1 MRRKI
6 TRPTT
11 AKCEL
16 PKYTGFLLCEPKSAT
31 CTRLSELSD
40 MSHDSVN
47 RFLQRENFGPKDLF
61 METAARLVLDGGT
74 LSVDDTV
81 LDKSYSHYTALV
93 GHYYS
98 GKHHKAVKG
107 INLITLYYTDIKGYS
122 LPVNFRIYDPTDG
135 KTKNDYFIDML
146 KEVLAWGLK
155 PACVTGDSW
164 YSSIANLKAVKKN
177 GLGFMFAVKSN
188 RTVSVQKGDYQ
199 QVQSLEIPE
208 EGRKVWL
215 RNFGY
220 VRLYRTRLKNELRH
234 YVVYT
239 PHAGADPSLGSD
251 FKQLHQHHW
260 AIEEYHRAL
269 KQLCNIERFQV
280 RGEQQVRNHIFAS
293 IFGYTCLQA
302 MKVTESLRSIYSV
315 RKGALKE
322 ATWEFIKSFSVG
334 KEWLKPS
341 FIGAVNA

>member
-11 AKCEL
+11 AKCDL
-16 PKYTGFLLCEPKSAT
+16 PKCTGFLLCEPKSAT
-31 CTRLSELSD
+31 CTRLGELGD

-47 RFLQRENFGPKDLF
+47 RFLQRENFAPKDFF

-334 KEWLKPS
+334 KEWLKSS

>member
-11 AKCEL
+11 AKCDL

-47 RFLQRENFGPKDLF
+47 RFLQRENFAPKDLF
-61 METAARLVLDGGT
+61 MEAAARLVLDGGT

-164 YSSIANLKAVKKN
+164 YSSIANLKAVKKKRS
-177 GLGFMFAVKSN
+177 GF
-188 RTVSVQKGDYQ
+188 
-199 QVQSLEIPE
+199 
-208 EGRKVWL
+208 
-215 RNFGY
+215 Y
-220 VRLYRTRLKNELRH
+220 VR
-234 YVVYT
+234 
-239 PHAGADPSLGSD
+239 
-251 FKQLHQHHW
+251 
-260 AIEEYHRAL
+260 
-269 KQLCNIERFQV
+269 C
-280 RGEQQVRNHIFAS
+280 
-293 IFGYTCLQA
+293 
-302 MKVTESLRSIYSV
+302 
-315 RKGALKE
+315 
-322 ATWEFIKSFSVG
+322 
-334 KEWLKPS
+334 
-341 FIGAVNA
+341 